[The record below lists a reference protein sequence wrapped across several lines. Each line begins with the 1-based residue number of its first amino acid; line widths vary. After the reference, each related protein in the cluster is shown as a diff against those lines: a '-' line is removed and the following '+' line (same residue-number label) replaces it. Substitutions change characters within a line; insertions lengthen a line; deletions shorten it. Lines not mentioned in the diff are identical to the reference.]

1 MNCSLLKAV
10 VLPTVV
16 ALFATLSALG
26 MAADDM
32 PDATVSFSGKAAA
45 VGVALTSG
53 QGMLH
58 FHGRDYPLKLQ
69 GLGLLGVGGSSFEGT
84 GEVYHL
90 TKVED
95 FGGSYAAATAAA
107 ALDQGELVTTMQN
120 QHGVVMRIKSTT
132 KGAELKAAL
141 EGVAVQLGATGQ

>member
-1 MNCSLLKAV
+1 MLSLKGSGASDGGGAV
-10 VLPTVV
+10 RDPIG
-16 ALFATLSALG
+16 ARDGGRRHARSQ
-26 MAADDM
+26 
-32 PDATVSFSGKAAA
+32 VSFSGKSAA
-45 VGVALTSG
+45 VGVELTSG

-58 FHGRDYPLKLQ
+58 FHGKDYPFKLQ
-69 GLGLLGVGGSSFEGT
+69 GLGLLGVGGSSFDGT

-90 TKVED
+90 TKVDD
-95 FGGSYAAATAAA
+95 FGGSYAAASAAA

-141 EGVAVQLGATGQ
+141 EGVAVQLGTTRQ